1 MRDPNRLYNFYN
13 EVTRLHMTYRP
24 DWRIGQF
31 WDGFKNGW
39 MDVNILIFIIW
50 KTMNCL
56 NI

>member
-31 WDGFKNGW
+31 WDSFKKWLEVFKGAD
-39 MDVNILIFIIW
+39 MFFFRRG
-50 KTMNCL
+50 
-56 NI
+56 